1 MKQIEFPFDIEEA
14 QRSGTSIFGMP
25 GSGKTNLAKL
35 CVRKLLRAGVI
46 VFVFDPSE
54 AWTIEGPIKKVIK
67 VFNTNLD
74 VDIPHESVVFDM
86 KTLYVEQQQVFVQ
99 NITKKIFME
108 YVEQERGKRE
118 SLILLFEESQLY
130 IPQGKMRAKV
140 AQELLRL
147 VMVGRNFRL
156 RLILVAQFPANV
168 DKTAVKACGQKY
180 MGFTDEENDIRYLS
194 GWMRGREEELAELD
208 VGEFFYRYKKTLSRM
223 RLPEFKSKIK
233 PISIIPTIKNI
244 PSSGRK
250 TYMFLITKTSKTAM
264 FVGVLFGI
272 VIAVAILIG
281 LTQLLL

>member
-1 MKQIEFPFDIEEA
+1 
-14 QRSGTSIFGMP
+14 
-25 GSGKTNLAKL
+25 
-35 CVRKLLRAGVI
+35 
-46 VFVFDPSE
+46 
-54 AWTIEGPIKKVIK
+54 
-67 VFNTNLD
+67 
-74 VDIPHESVVFDM
+74 M